1 MTYKQIEFAREIRMW
16 IKDIVVPLGVT
27 TTIALSNPDIRNF
40 IRNKMDK
47 KNKFTTVK

>member
-16 IKDIVVPLGVT
+16 IK
-27 TTIALSNPDIRNF
+27 DIRNF